1 MKLTAIVAIEVMVA
15 PVVLITSAALLFG
28 ALLAM
33 YTSIN
38 DRMRGMT
45 RERREILTDPT
56 GTVLSATD
64 VPAGGRERLTQ
75 IDTQLPML
83 LRRHRLLHD
92 AVFLI
97 VAGVAVLVLSVIAIA
112 VAVTN
117 RSGPV
122 GTVALVLV
130 VAGTVT
136 ILGGLLIATRSI
148 MISAE
153 AIDYEVKS
161 SLTLGS

>member
-45 RERREILTDPT
+45 RERREILTEPT
-56 GTVLSATD
+56 GTVLSSAN
-64 VPAGGRERLTQ
+64 VLASGRERLTQ

-97 VAGVAVLVLSVIAIA
+97 VAGVAVLVLSVVAIA

-117 RSGPV
+117 HSGPV

>member
-45 RERREILTDPT
+45 RERREILTEPT
-56 GTVLSATD
+56 GTVLSSAS
-64 VPAGGRERLTQ
+64 VPAIGRERLTQ

-97 VAGVAVLVLSVIAIA
+97 VAGVAVLVLSVVAIA

-117 RSGPV
+117 HSGPV

>member
-45 RERREILTDPT
+45 RERREILTEPT
-56 GTVLSATD
+56 GTVLSSAS
-64 VPAGGRERLTQ
+64 VPASGRERLTQ

-97 VAGVAVLVLSVIAIA
+97 VAGVAVLVLSVVAIA

-136 ILGGLLIATRSI
+136 ILGGLLLATQSI

>member
-45 RERREILTDPT
+45 RERREILTDAT
-56 GTVLSATD
+56 GTVLSAAD
-64 VPAGGRERLTQ
+64 VPASGRKRLTQ
-75 IDTQLPML
+75 IDSQLPML

-97 VAGVAVLVLSVIAIA
+97 VAGVAMLV
-112 VAVTN
+112 
-117 RSGPV
+117 P
-122 GTVALVLV
+122 
-130 VAGTVT
+130 
-136 ILGGLLIATRSI
+136 
-148 MISAE
+148 M
-153 AIDYEVKS
+153 
-161 SLTLGS
+161 

>member
-1 MKLTAIVAIEVMVA
+1 
-15 PVVLITSAALLFG
+15 
-28 ALLAM
+28 
-33 YTSIN
+33 
-38 DRMRGMT
+38 MT

-64 VPAGGRERLTQ
+64 VPASGRERLTQ

-97 VAGVAVLVLSVIAIA
+97 VAGVAVLVLSVVAIA

-117 RSGPV
+117 HSGPV

>member
-45 RERREILTDPT
+45 RERREILTEPT
-56 GTVLSATD
+56 GTVLSSAS
-64 VPAGGRERLTQ
+64 VLASGRERLTQ

-97 VAGVAVLVLSVIAIA
+97 VAGVAVLVLSVVAIA

>member
-45 RERREILTDPT
+45 RERREILTEPT
-56 GTVLSATD
+56 GTVLSSAS
-64 VPAGGRERLTQ
+64 VPAIGRERLTQ

-97 VAGVAVLVLSVIAIA
+97 VAGVAVLVLSVVAIA

>member
-15 PVVLITSAALLFG
+15 HVVLITSAALLFG

-45 RERREILTDPT
+45 RERREILTEPT
-56 GTVLSATD
+56 GTVLSSAN
-64 VPAGGRERLTQ
+64 VPASGRERLTQ

-97 VAGVAVLVLSVIAIA
+97 VAGVAVLVLSVVAIA

>member
-45 RERREILTDPT
+45 RERREILTEPT
-56 GTVLSATD
+56 GTVLSSAS
-64 VPAGGRERLTQ
+64 VPASGQERLTQ

-97 VAGVAVLVLSVIAIA
+97 VAGVAVLVLSVVAIA

>member
-45 RERREILTDPT
+45 RERREILTEPT
-56 GTVLSATD
+56 GTGLSSAS
-64 VPAGGRERLTQ
+64 VPASGRERLTQ

-97 VAGVAVLVLSVIAIA
+97 VAGVAVLVLSVVAIA